1 MKLIF
6 TRNISFP
13 GNILDEV
20 IKEISGN
27 FTVRTTPVPI
37 PNTAVKSVT
46 PKVLVGRLTGK
57 IGTARIKFKAPLLIK
72 SGAFFVSLN
81 LICFFLFKYMLP
93 YSILFLCWNIKLKLH
108 VFTLYVIKLGRPKCL
123 SQAE

>member
-37 PNTAVKSVT
+37 PNTAVN
-46 PKVLVGRLTGK
+46 PYKVDGTCLARGRESRT
-57 IGTARIKFKAPLLIK
+57 
-72 SGAFFVSLN
+72 
-81 LICFFLFKYMLP
+81 LP
-93 YSILFLCWNIKLKLH
+93 D
-108 VFTLYVIKLGRPKCL
+108 
-123 SQAE
+123 